1 MYCTVTV
8 QSKAERKRTSDERK
22 HSGQVAAA
30 CLLSIGYLSS
40 ALIFFLGRC
49 LMTGDNFFT
58 ARKAARKANDRRPRA
73 RFARSK
79 DKSVK
84 TLSVGYKST
93 FY

>member
-1 MYCTVTV
+1 
-8 QSKAERKRTSDERK
+8 
-22 HSGQVAAA
+22 
-30 CLLSIGYLSS
+30 LLAFHWISLVGID
-40 ALIFFLGRC
+40 FFSRSVFDD
-49 LMTGDNFFT
+49 GDNFFT